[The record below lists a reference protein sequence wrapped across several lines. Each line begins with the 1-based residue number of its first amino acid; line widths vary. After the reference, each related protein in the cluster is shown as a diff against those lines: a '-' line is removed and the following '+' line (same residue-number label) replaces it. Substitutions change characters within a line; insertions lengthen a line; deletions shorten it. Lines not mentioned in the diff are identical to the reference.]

1 MENIL
6 EIKNLSMEFKKTGNI
21 FKAVDGVDFE
31 LRKGEVLG
39 IIGESGSGKST
50 IAKLIT
56 GLLKATEG
64 QVFYR
69 GQDLLKLKGG
79 ERKVLN
85 QHIQMVFQNA
95 VGSFNPRMKIGKS
108 IEEIIQL
115 LGECSKDCLNKKVE
129 DLLVDVGLKGEYA
142 DKYPHEISGGECQRA
157 AIARAMAVNPQIL
170 ICDEATS
177 ALDVS
182 AQARIVDLLVHLKE
196 EHGLSMLFITH
207 DLPLVSSLTDRLIIM
222 SKGKIVES
230 GNTKEIIE
238 NPKSEY
244 TKKLLEAVL

>member
-1 MENIL
+1 
-6 EIKNLSMEFKKTGNI
+6 
-21 FKAVDGVDFE
+21 
-31 LRKGEVLG
+31 
-39 IIGESGSGKST
+39 
-50 IAKLIT
+50 
-56 GLLKATEG
+56 
-64 QVFYR
+64 
-69 GQDLLKLKGG
+69 
-79 ERKVLN
+79 
-85 QHIQMVFQNA
+85 MVFQNA

-115 LGECSKDCLNKKVE
+115 LGECSKACLNKKVE